1 MDKNGKPMGTT
12 AGAVSREVGR
22 LLFLRWLDQYG
33 SEHPGEPAPLSEF
46 FPEGRPSGHPEVL
59 WRDLIR
65 GLRNEGLILCF
76 ESLEFWS
83 SSATLTDRGRAE
95 LERRQP

>member
-1 MDKNGKPMGTT
+1 MGTT

-22 LLFLRWLDQYG
+22 LLFLRWLDRYG
-33 SEHPGEPAPLSEF
+33 SEHPGAAAPLCEF
-46 FPEGRPSGHPEVL
+46 FPPDGPSGQPEVL

-65 GLRNEGLILCF
+65 GLRIEGLILCF

-95 LERRQP
+95 LASRQP